1 MQKKNFGSFGFL
13 KIKKKKIQLVRIRFL
28 VEACIY
34 LNKSKKRENRF
45 GSEINANWIKSN
57 SQNKLL
63 IAVICFKNVF

>member
-45 GSEINANWIKSN
+45 GSEINANWK
-57 SQNKLL
+57 K
-63 IAVICFKNVF
+63 K